1 MTLQLG
7 YLATDTLGK
16 LVPRTDTLRMVNKIN
31 RQRRLA
37 MAEEARKEKEKER
50 KNGLKK
56 EIHWLLKPNS

>member
-1 MTLQLG
+1 MSAILDP
-7 YLATDTLGK
+7 ATGLSRYGHAGK

-56 EIHWLLKPNS
+56 EIHWAC